1 MFLSSFWTG
10 GDGERDWPMVM
21 TDDITNERLHCT
33 VKGHT
38 PSLAREKESV
48 ASDSQQ
54 QARVWAASPSRVCA
68 SHTHRSS

>member
-33 VKGHT
+33 K
-38 PSLAREKESV
+38 
-48 ASDSQQ
+48 
-54 QARVWAASPSRVCA
+54 
-68 SHTHRSS
+68 